1 MLARWIVATLVPE
14 MTLIQN
20 VYIPRNTPSVYV
32 NKNDR
37 GMFDGCLEHF
47 ISEQFC
53 S

>member
-1 MLARWIVATLVPE
+1 MLTRWIVATLVLE

-32 NKNDR
+32 NEYAR

-47 ISEQFC
+47 NSE
-53 S
+53 